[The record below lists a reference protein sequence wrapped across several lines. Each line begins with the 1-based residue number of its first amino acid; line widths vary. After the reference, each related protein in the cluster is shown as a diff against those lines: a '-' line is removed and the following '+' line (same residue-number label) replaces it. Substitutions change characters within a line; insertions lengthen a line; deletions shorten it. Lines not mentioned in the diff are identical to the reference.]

1 MVSKN
6 NNIRT
11 IKANLTEH
19 YKAYKSG
26 GHWIYASLAG
36 LAVGVGLLLGT
47 STTVFADTTVTP
59 AQKSDEVTK
68 VATDSNISVKNT
80 NTLPLKAD
88 QNTASNQ
95 ENNASKKTTVN
106 SNNVSNTNAETSAVS
121 AENASNPAESKPT
134 TSNHSADV
142 SNTTENTN
150 KSEQSSTSKT
160 LVDPTTAQ
168 LNAAKASA
176 EQVYKATN
184 QAQELDAVAPENAVT
199 GLTISANAI
208 GHGTN
213 VKSPLTLT
221 LKANAKAGDVYTI
234 NIPAGTQVYSFG
246 AADPLVS
253 AAGTTAVVKNDDN
266 SHTVTDT
273 FTADSTTTQEI
284 KLNLGS
290 NYTQQDGGM
299 PDVGK
304 TITKTI
310 TWSINKVAQTPITF
324 TQTIQPTSNLSTVSL
339 LYPDSK
345 TVTQLLPQTN
355 YVFEVSVNEANGV
368 QDDQYPSARVNSADN
383 YGGSKVTIPV
393 PTGFVLDTDATSKI
407 NAFKDATTITQ
418 PGGKGTNVIIDVPAK
433 SGNQGADSAQ
443 PYKLV
448 GAFDVAQKETD
459 QTLTAPGDVTFS
471 QVMNSDGAT
480 LTDSADPWSV
490 TILAGNAGG
499 TLIGTSAAVTSGS
512 GNSSSAPTKLVLD
525 NETTDDPTYLNSFG
539 FAFNSAGEAN
549 NAKITIKVPDG
560 FNVTSIQ
567 TPAQDVNPYSYMP
580 DTSSYT
586 YTLTLANGGTETG
599 TVTAGDSVEAT
610 DSAIRTAVFVPN
622 KLASGSYAN
631 HLGTTDS
638 FIVNGHLSNT
648 YDNGDSVKI
657 GDQLTSSIDLSFDAN
672 GKSYQNPTS
681 ITQTVVEAE
690 AAVGGYVVTRGNA
703 GAPGNPDAGTLQTL
717 IGSNGHE
724 ATTSLVY
731 EPTFYFV
738 IPKVTTVASINSL
751 NWYTDDPASDPA
763 YRDPTGALLTKVTG
777 AKVSEFTADNGQTV
791 VKIDYSG
798 TGVTVDTN
806 KTTGYWAAV
815 TIAND
820 PDALPGDY
828 PYHTYIVSPT
838 TKISNSTPASDLS
851 FVENNS
857 NAFELYGANGTWNI
871 STASSFFNTSLAQGN
886 SDVAAVTSGT
896 SDDQGSSDMTF
907 YDSIVYTSKED
918 TDKEHNATVA
928 INLPTIGDSK
938 GSQYTFDLTGPI
950 DVPTNYTT
958 SKDDGTAINPVVLYS
973 TAAQNLTNKNATA
986 PDTTGYVTADQV
998 TDWSSIRSIIVQ
1010 IKGIQPNSSTGRIA
1024 LKGKVAD
1031 QMVDGKTV
1039 TFNLMAGDTGYLQ
1052 TAFYGDGVKV
1062 NVSSS
1067 DASVKIVGTSTIK
1080 ARYHYVDANGDD
1092 QYIDLADLSQTL
1104 NDNVDTFKSD
1114 YPTQLSDF
1122 SATDQSLIPAGY
1134 ELVADDSGKVTPTIV
1149 DGTGDDPN
1157 SNPVQ
1162 FGQVAKYYF
1171 DGNAVQYELVGDA
1184 NLNVTYVDTDNHNAV
1199 VGDPVTLNGTTDET
1213 GNYTVKV
1220 PDNYILAAGQDGTV
1234 PYTFKAGTDTS
1245 DNLTIKLAHKHA
1257 TDLPKGFTGTTHR
1270 TITYTGAPT
1279 NPSSVSQP
1287 LTWTTDTDEVTGVT
1301 TYTPNGNYPTVTSPS
1316 ITGYTPD
1323 KATVAAETDTATT
1336 TMPTDSHVTVI
1347 YSANNADLTVT
1358 YVDKDENNKVVGTP
1372 ETLTGKVDETGTYTV
1387 IIPDGYVLAPRQG
1400 EAVPY
1405 TFTTDTSDNLMI
1417 KLAHKHTT
1425 DLPEGF
1431 TGTTTRTITY
1441 TGAPKNP
1448 DSVSQP
1454 IMWTTD
1460 TDEVTGVTTYT
1471 PSGDYGAVTTPDVTG
1486 YVPDKDSVPAGTNA
1500 VMTTMPK
1507 DTDEIVTYSAGDAD
1521 LTVTYVDVDSG
1532 NATVGDPVTITGKTD
1547 GTGTYTV
1554 VIPDGYVLAPGQD
1567 ATVPYTFTTD
1577 TSDNLTIKLA
1587 HKHTTDL
1594 PEGFTGTTTRTI
1606 TYTGA
1611 PKNPDSVSQPIM
1623 WTTDTDEI
1631 TGVTTYTPSGDYG
1644 AVNTPNITGYVPD
1657 KASVPVGTNAVTTT
1671 MPKDTVETVTYSAG
1685 NADLT
1690 VTYVDVDNGNAT
1702 VGDVQTLNGKTDGTG
1717 TYTVTVP
1724 ANYVLAPGQDET
1736 VPYTFTT
1743 DTSDNLTIKL
1753 AHKHTT
1759 DLPEGFTGTTTR
1771 TITYTGVANGQNPS
1785 VKVQPITWTT
1795 DTDEVTG
1802 DTTYTPSGNYYEVDT
1817 PRVAGYTPDKTTVPA
1832 GVNAVTTTKPAD
1844 ANVTVTFKA
1853 DPQSTTVEYVDD
1865 ANNGA
1870 VVGTPTKLEGVTDG
1884 TASWNTDNKPAKYTL
1899 ATGQAA
1905 NGTYTFKAGDNAPVQ
1920 IHLTHTMAYTT
1931 TTTTRTIHYVVND
1944 PNYTGE
1950 VPAPTVQKVT
1960 WNVVTDEVT
1969 GRSVATPTAAY
1980 YEQTAPDL
1988 TGYTAKPGQVAQ
2000 QALGS
2005 VVAQDVP
2012 MYNEDVVVTY
2022 TPTSQPTTEPSVPS
2036 DGTGVPENQ
2045 PDGNPTGT
2053 PTEPTTPG
2061 TPAPGTATSGKTNG
2075 DDSQTSTESGSN
2087 AGTAEGSTMGT
2098 TSKTESQNGSVS
2110 QTRSNA
2116 SATNQQQGS
2125 QAQQKLPQT
2134 NEQSQ
2139 ATVGLGVLGL
2149 LTSMLGLVGLKRRK
2163 RDDE

>member
-26 GHWIYASLAG
+26 GRWIYASLAG

-68 VATDSNISVKNT
+68 VATDSNISVKST
-80 NTLPLKAD
+80 NTLPLKAG

-121 AENASNPAESKPT
+121 AENVSNPAESKPT
-134 TSNHSADV
+134 TSNHLANV
-142 SNTTENTN
+142 SNTTETTN

-266 SHTVTDT
+266 SYTVTDT

-310 TWSINKVAQTPITF
+310 TWAINKVAQTPITF
-324 TQTIQPTSNLSTVSL
+324 TQTIQLTSNLSTVSL

-393 PTGFVLDTDATSKI
+393 PTGFVLDTDATSKM

-418 PGGKGTNVIIDVPAK
+418 PGGKGTDVIIDVPAK
-433 SGNQGADSAQ
+433 SGNQGADFAQ

-480 LTDSADPWSV
+480 LTDSADPWRV

-512 GNSSSAPTKLVLD
+512 GNASSAPTKLVLD
-525 NETTDDPTYLNSFG
+525 NETTDDPAYLNSFG

-586 YTLTLANGGTETG
+586 YTLTLANGSTETG
-599 TVTAGDSVEAT
+599 IVNAGDSVETT

-672 GKSYQNPTS
+672 GTSYQNPTS

-717 IGSNGHE
+717 TGSNGQE

-731 EPTFYFV
+731 EPAFYFV

-806 KTTGYWAAV
+806 KHTGYWAAV

-851 FVENNS
+851 FVENNP

-886 SDVAAVTSGT
+886 SDIAAVTNGT
-896 SDDQGSSDMTF
+896 SDDQGLSDMTF

-973 TAAQNLTNKNATA
+973 TAAQSLTNTDATA

-1024 LKGKVAD
+1024 IKGKVAD
-1031 QMVDGKTV
+1031 QVVDGKTV
-1039 TFNLMAGDTGYLQ
+1039 TFNQMAGDTGYLQ

-1104 NDNVDTFKSD
+1104 NDNVDTFKND

-1149 DGTGDDPN
+1149 DGTGDDPDL
-1157 SNPVQ
+1157 NPVQ

-1199 VGDPVTLNGTTDET
+1199 VGTPETINGVVGKTGTYTT
-1213 GNYTVKV
+1213 KV
-1220 PDNYILAAGQDGTV
+1220 PTKYVLADGQAATV
-1234 PYTFKAGTDTS
+1234 SYTFKTDDS
-1245 DNLTIKLAHKHA
+1245 DNLTIKLAHKHT

-1270 TITYTGAPT
+1270 TITYTGAPK
-1279 NPSSVSQP
+1279 NPDSVSQP
-1287 LTWTTDTDEVTGVT
+1287 LTWTADTDEVTGST
-1301 TYTPNGNYPTVTSPS
+1301 TYTPTGNYLAVTSPA

-1323 KATVAAETDTATT
+1323 QATVAAGTDTATT
-1336 TMPTDSHVTVI
+1336 IMPTDSDVTVI
-1347 YSANNADLTVT
+1347 YSADNADLTVT
-1358 YVDKDENNKVVGTP
+1358 YIDVDEGNATVGNP
-1372 ETLTGKVDETGTYTV
+1372 VTLTGKTDGTGTYTAV
-1387 IIPDGYVLAPRQG
+1387 IPDGYVLAPGQD
-1400 EAVPY
+1400 ETVPY
-1405 TFTTDTSDNLMI
+1405 TFTTDTADNLTI

-1425 DLPEGF
+1425 DLPDGF

-1448 DSVSQP
+1448 DSISQP
-1454 IMWTTD
+1454 VTWTTD
-1460 TDEVTGVTTYT
+1460 TDEVTGV
-1471 PSGDYGAVTTPDVTG
+1471 
-1486 YVPDKDSVPAGTNA
+1486 
-1500 VMTTMPK
+1500 
-1507 DTDEIVTYSAGDAD
+1507 
-1521 LTVTYVDVDSG
+1521 
-1532 NATVGDPVTITGKTD
+1532 
-1547 GTGTYTV
+1547 
-1554 VIPDGYVLAPGQD
+1554 
-1567 ATVPYTFTTD
+1567 
-1577 TSDNLTIKLA
+1577 
-1587 HKHTTDL
+1587 
-1594 PEGFTGTTTRTI
+1594 
-1606 TYTGA
+1606 
-1611 PKNPDSVSQPIM
+1611 
-1623 WTTDTDEI
+1623 
-1631 TGVTTYTPSGDYG
+1631 
-1644 AVNTPNITGYVPD
+1644 
-1657 KASVPVGTNAVTTT
+1657 
-1671 MPKDTVETVTYSAG
+1671 
-1685 NADLT
+1685 
-1690 VTYVDVDNGNAT
+1690 
-1702 VGDVQTLNGKTDGTG
+1702 
-1717 TYTVTVP
+1717 
-1724 ANYVLAPGQDET
+1724 
-1736 VPYTFTT
+1736 
-1743 DTSDNLTIKL
+1743 
-1753 AHKHTT
+1753 
-1759 DLPEGFTGTTTR
+1759 
-1771 TITYTGVANGQNPS
+1771 
-1785 VKVQPITWTT
+1785 
-1795 DTDEVTG
+1795 
-1802 DTTYTPSGNYYEVDT
+1802 TTYTPSGNYYEVDT

-1832 GVNAVTTTKPAD
+1832 GVNAVTATKPSD
-1844 ANVTVTFKA
+1844 VKVTVTFKA

-2005 VVAQDVP
+2005 VAAQDVP

-2022 TPTSQPTTEPSVPS
+2022 TPTSQPTKPGLPTEPSVPS

-2045 PDGNPTGT
+2045 PGGNPTGT

-2075 DDSQTSTESGSN
+2075 DDSQSSTESGSN

-2098 TSKTESQNGSVS
+2098 TAKTESQNGSVS
-2110 QTRSNA
+2110 QTHSNA

-2139 ATVGLGVLGL
+2139 ATGLGVLGL